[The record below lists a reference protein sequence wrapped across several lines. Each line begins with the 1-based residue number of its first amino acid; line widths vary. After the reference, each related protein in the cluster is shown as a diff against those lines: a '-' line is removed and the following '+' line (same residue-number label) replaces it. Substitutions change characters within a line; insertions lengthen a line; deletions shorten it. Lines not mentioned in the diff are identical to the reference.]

1 MTKRTIAT
9 NWDVVSKDTTGAFGS
24 LDYNCPYCH
33 YDNYEMIF
41 IGTKNI
47 DKIANDFE
55 LEYREVSALT
65 GENIDNLFVDMAKY
79 CYRYSFIFL

>member
-55 LEYREVSALT
+55 TDQVCKICQKDVIIECR
-65 GENIDNLFVDMAKY
+65 
-79 CYRYSFIFL
+79 